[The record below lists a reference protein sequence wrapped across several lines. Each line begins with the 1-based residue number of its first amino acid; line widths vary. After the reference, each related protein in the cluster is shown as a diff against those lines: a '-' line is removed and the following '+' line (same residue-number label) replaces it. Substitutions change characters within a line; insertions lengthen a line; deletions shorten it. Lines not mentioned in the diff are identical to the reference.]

1 VVGLRWLLRDI
12 SLRQQA
18 EADLKQ
24 AHKTLEDRVQERTAQ
39 LQCMNAQL
47 QREIAERQQAVDK
60 AQRAEQFLRSS
71 HEQLRHLASH
81 LQNAQE
87 QERAHIARE
96 LHDDLAQA
104 LTSLRLDVSWLSKHT
119 STAPVMWDER
129 LAAMAATIDTLHQ
142 TVQRIGTQLRP
153 DVLDT
158 LGLTAAIEWQL
169 QDLQRRTD
177 LTYTLQQPTQALT
190 LDQARATAVFRIFQ
204 EAVINVV
211 RHAEAS
217 HLRVRLVQH
226 AQAVLLEVVDNGKGM
241 SRTQMA
247 ERTSLG
253 LLGMRERARLW
264 GGYVSINSTPNVGT
278 TVTIWLPC
286 ELAALEA
293 GSGVTRVLVAD
304 DHATVREGIRRFL
317 ADTGDLI
324 VSRDVCTAPEVLEA
338 VAAGACDVVLLD
350 ISLPGR
356 DGLDILKELKQ
367 RYPTVPVLMFS
378 IYAEEQYAVRALK
391 TGAAGYIVKSSAPEV
406 LITALRKVAHGGRYV
421 SPALAERLA
430 MELITD
436 TEKPLHAM
444 LANREYQVL
453 LMLGEGKT
461 IKEIATALSLSIKT
475 VSTYRTRI
483 LHKLHLRTT
492 SDLIRYAFSHQL
504 LT

>member
-1 VVGLRWLLRDI
+1 VRVSGAFWLI
-12 SLRQQA
+12 
-18 EADLKQ
+18 
-24 AHKTLEDRVQERTAQ
+24 
-39 LQCMNAQL
+39 
-47 QREIAERQQAVDK
+47 
-60 AQRAEQFLRSS
+60 
-71 HEQLRHLASH
+71 
-81 LQNAQE
+81 
-87 QERAHIARE
+87 
-96 LHDDLAQA
+96 
-104 LTSLRLDVSWLSKHT
+104 
-119 STAPVMWDER
+119 
-129 LAAMAATIDTLHQ
+129 
-142 TVQRIGTQLRP
+142 
-153 DVLDT
+153 
-158 LGLTAAIEWQL
+158 
-169 QDLQRRTD
+169 
-177 LTYTLQQPTQALT
+177 
-190 LDQARATAVFRIFQ
+190 
-204 EAVINVV
+204 
-211 RHAEAS
+211 
-217 HLRVRLVQH
+217 
-226 AQAVLLEVVDNGKGM
+226 
-241 SRTQMA
+241 
-247 ERTSLG
+247 
-253 LLGMRERARLW
+253 
-264 GGYVSINSTPNVGT
+264 
-278 TVTIWLPC
+278 
-286 ELAALEA
+286 
-293 GSGVTRVLVAD
+293 
-304 DHATVREGIRRFL
+304 
-317 ADTGDLI
+317 GDLI